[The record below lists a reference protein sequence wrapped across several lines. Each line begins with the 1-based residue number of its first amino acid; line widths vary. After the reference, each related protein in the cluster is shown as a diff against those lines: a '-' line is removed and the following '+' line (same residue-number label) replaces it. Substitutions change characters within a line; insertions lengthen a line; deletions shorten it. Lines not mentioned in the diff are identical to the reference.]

1 MLMGSDLHTCKERIG
16 LNEATFR
23 QINESVETD
32 YGEGNYAGLIGFLCE
47 CGHPDCEQPIHMTR
61 LEYEQVRQHPRRFAV
76 IAEHAI
82 RTVEDIAERHQRY
95 AVVEKHEDVAALAER
110 SDPRR

>member
-1 MLMGSDLHTCKERIG
+1 MTPEFRTDKERVG

-32 YGEGNYAGLIGFLCE
+32 YSATDYAGLIGFLCE
-47 CGHPDCEQPIHMTR
+47 CGHPDCEEPIQLTR
-61 LEYEQVRQHPRRFAV
+61 SEYEEVRRNPRRFAV
-76 IAEHAI
+76 MDGHAI
-82 RTVEDIAERHQRY
+82 QSTEDVVERHDRY
-95 AVVEKHEDVAALAER
+95 VVVEKHQDVAGLAER

>member
-1 MLMGSDLHTCKERIG
+1 MTPEFRTDKDRVG

-32 YGEGNYAGLIGFLCE
+32 YSETNYAGLIGFLCE
-47 CGHPDCEQPIHMTR
+47 CGHPDCEEPIQMTR
-61 LEYEQVRQHPRRFAV
+61 REYELVRRNPRRFAV
-76 IAEHAI
+76 MGEHAI
-82 RTVEDIAERHQRY
+82 ETTEDIVERHERY
-95 AVVEKHEDVAALAER
+95 VVVEKHQDVADLAER